1 MIDLGYL
8 VSMQPLHPWNQ
19 TDTAWAGTPGK
30 RKQAFIMNDTVSIN
44 YVEWPKAP
52 MIQRYS
58 IPSGMIF
65 QGLRGY
71 FLGAGQGLVISLEGA
86 V

>member
-1 MIDLGYL
+1 
-8 VSMQPLHPWNQ
+8 
-19 TDTAWAGTPGK
+19 
-30 RKQAFIMNDTVSIN
+30 MNDTVSIN
-44 YVEWPKAP
+44 YVGWPKAP
-52 MIQRYS
+52 TIQRYS

-86 V
+86 KFEDPKPVELTLNCIPHIHDSLQY